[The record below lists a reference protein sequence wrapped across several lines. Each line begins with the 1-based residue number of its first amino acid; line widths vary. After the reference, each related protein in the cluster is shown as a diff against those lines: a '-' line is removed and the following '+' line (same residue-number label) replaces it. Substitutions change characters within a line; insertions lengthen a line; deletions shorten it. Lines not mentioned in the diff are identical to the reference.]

1 MKKIAFAAAALMTLA
16 TAPAFAADAC
26 TVAADKWQPEEALT
40 AKLTSEGW
48 TVRQIKKDKG
58 CYEAYAVKTDGTRM
72 ESLFDPATLD
82 LVDVPAD

>member
-1 MKKIAFAAAALMTLA
+1 MKKIAFAAVALLA
-16 TAPAFAADAC
+16 LGAAPAFAGDAC
-26 TVAADKWQPEEALT
+26 NVAADKWQPEDALKT
-40 AKLTSEGW
+40 KLTGEGW

-82 LVDVPAD
+82 LVNVPAD